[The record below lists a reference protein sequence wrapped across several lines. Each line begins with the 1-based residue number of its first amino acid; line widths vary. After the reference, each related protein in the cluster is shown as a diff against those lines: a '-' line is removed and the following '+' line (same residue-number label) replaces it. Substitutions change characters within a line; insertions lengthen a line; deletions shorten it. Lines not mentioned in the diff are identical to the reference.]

1 MLSYKKRI
9 ETLMDTLAREQAS
22 TEALIK
28 QLKTTTPQEDSNDE
42 IKAKYRLLKKK
53 LILANLEL
61 LKLKTKLN

>member
-1 MLSYKKRI
+1 
-9 ETLMDTLAREQAS
+9 MDTLAREQVS